1 MQLFFLDSHATCCAQ
16 CRKDGRCDGC
26 NHLDDE
32 LDALFLCHNAEKF
45 LMVNI
50 FYRSVE
56 FAIRL
61 PLIGGF
67 VIPHRAQSLSSP
79 PPLCSPPPVCSPPL
93 C

>member
-45 LMVNI
+45 LMVNTFVLI
-50 FYRSVE
+50 VQSAVSQCSVRSECV
-56 FAIRL
+56 
-61 PLIGGF
+61 
-67 VIPHRAQSLSSP
+67 QSNLQFDCP
-79 PPLCSPPPVCSPPL
+79 
-93 C
+93 